1 MIYSGDTKDL
11 SSLLS
16 HNLSYAIKDL
26 LQTNVID
33 KYDLGQRRFRN
44 TEFVVDDETVARYSN
59 I

>member
-16 HNLSYAIKDL
+16 HNCSPAIKDL
-26 LQTNVID
+26 LQNKVMD
-33 KYDLGQRRFRN
+33 KYGLGLKKDK
-44 TEFVVDDETVARYSN
+44 EFVVDDETVTWYSN